1 MHISTALPI
10 CSACFFLLP
19 KLFLKLQPKHPQ
31 NSSARCCARHEA
43 FAHTGATCWK
53 LLGKMQDVIPAFSS
67 EQTLCQCREDAG
79 DDPSFP
85 LRTNSVPWY
94 QCREDAGDD
103 PIFPL
108 RANSVLGH
116 HAGKMQGMIPSFPS
130 EQTLCQGTMQGE
142 LLLCKAA
149 APKPL
154 GVHHHPHVVLPRRV
168 LPLSGQSC
176 WDPCCLRKPQAAS
189 KRAAVHL
196 SLARSLFGVL
206 PCFSKKKKWLG
217 VETIDPET

>member
-53 LLGKMQDVIPAFSS
+53 LLGKMQEVIPAFSS

-85 LRTNSVPWY
+85 LRT
-94 QCREDAGDD
+94 
-103 PIFPL
+103 
-108 RANSVLGH
+108 NSVLGH

-154 GVHHHPHVVLPRRV
+154 GVHHHRHVVLPRRV